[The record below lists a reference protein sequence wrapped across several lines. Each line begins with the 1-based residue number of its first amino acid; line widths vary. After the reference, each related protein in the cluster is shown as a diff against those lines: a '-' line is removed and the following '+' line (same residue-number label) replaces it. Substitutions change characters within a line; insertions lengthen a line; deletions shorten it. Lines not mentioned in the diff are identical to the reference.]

1 MKGDNVMIEIK
12 NSLQIN
18 RPVEDV
24 FAFVAN
30 IENLPL
36 WAGPVTEAK
45 QTSEGPVGAG
55 TTQTQI
61 AQFLGRRIESSQEV
75 TEYELNKK
83 LSTKTTS
90 GPLPIEV
97 SYTFEPVAGGTMMHL
112 EGNVDAGGVFKLG
125 EPIVGR
131 MLKRQ
136 TDADAETLK
145 ELLEA
150 QA

>member
-1 MKGDNVMIEIK
+1 MIKIE
-12 NSLQIN
+12 NSVQIN
-18 RPVEDV
+18 KPVEEV

-45 QTSEGPVGAG
+45 QISEGPIGMG
-55 TTQTQI
+55 TKQI
-61 AQFLGRRIESSQEV
+61 QSAQLLGRQMETTQEV

-83 LSTKTTS
+83 LSTKSTS
-90 GPLPIEV
+90 GPLPLDID
-97 SYTFEPVAGGTMMHL
+97 YTFEPVGEGTKITFEASL
-112 EGNVDAGGVFKLG
+112 DAGGFFKLA
-125 EPIVGR
+125 EPLVGR
-131 MLKRQ
+131 MLNRQ
-136 TDADAETLK
+136 TASDAQTLK